1 MLARALGI
9 AALALVGACAAPYA
23 PQEFDFGDAA
33 ALQPPFFGTV
43 ELGHADA
50 AELPRDGFLLCSVES
65 QRRPTC

>member
-33 ALQPPFFGTV
+33 AVQPPFYGTV
-43 ELGHADA
+43 ELRHG
-50 AELPRDGFLLCSVES
+50 EQEGFLLCTLES
-65 QRRPTC
+65 EERRPAC

>member
-1 MLARALGI
+1 MLRALGI

-33 ALQPPFFGTV
+33 KPRPPFFGTV
-43 ELGHADA
+43 ELEHIGAGQQ
-50 AELPRDGFLLCSVES
+50 PRDGFLLCSLEK